1 MRISLGELANTTSA
15 HLCNLESLAIVN
27 DHDHDDNQ
35 ANEDAS
41 CATTIHP
48 LVTHRA
54 VSNTL
59 LPRAIFVD
67 QKQEMY
73 TYHRRRNFRRS
84 AVNERF
90 SGVDAPVL
98 WDGKVEMYDQVER
111 NGEMV
116 QDDASVA
123 FQWYQEQAGLSMACA
138 LRGNGFCNNYPGE
151 SVRDT
156 QFSGGASSGKDSE
169 DESRYVNWDDE
180 NFMLGNDYEEMRQ
193 QRQHEEY
200 ENERAREC
208 LEQSAS
214 QAWSSVS
221 APPQH
226 WYDYITFPFESSH
239 ADLVDDMM
247 LGLPNVFPQS
257 HDLTSNGFLYGWKF
271 EEQSSE
277 GRKFREDILSESLR
291 RSLEE
296 SDGIAGFQILI
307 DFSSGFYAG
316 MATSVLEELRDE
328 CRSAGR
334 WSIGIHFNNE
344 QFDNLLS
351 PRHDMYSGVSQHQ
364 RMGRFRRDLNLP
376 MGCYGVLDNSE
387 VFLPLDLVECMKF
400 LPNANEPEKL
410 SSSIYQKFFG
420 GAVSAILLEASSL
433 SYRSHPSDL
442 NRIATAGR
450 GMNYSVQNYVQN
462 SYLGYGE
469 FLSMIAP
476 SPQLKLLQINGS
488 LKFDSKNLYSQIS
501 DGSSLSYERLQRS
514 NSQNRHRFSKSNL
527 GKWLDSP
534 EMQCA
539 SPFGSSNLIERNLHS
554 HFSLSSYIRCASNT
568 TYTENPISDH
578 LETSMESFLPC
589 RPDRYSSCVVGRT
602 LGRITYGGNYWSNE
616 ILSPIHHHN
625 SVVALLENSTRS
637 YSFAKLQAQRMSRCL
652 SRGMKGFFARDA
664 TEGLVPDYDE
674 CNDALEFLRNL
685 EADYD
690 PGVDD
695 QNDDPNEY
703 YDGNED

>member
-1 MRISLGELANTTSA
+1 
-15 HLCNLESLAIVN
+15 
-27 DHDHDDNQ
+27 
-35 ANEDAS
+35 
-41 CATTIHP
+41 
-48 LVTHRA
+48 
-54 VSNTL
+54 
-59 LPRAIFVD
+59 
-67 QKQEMY
+67 
-73 TYHRRRNFRRS
+73 
-84 AVNERF
+84 VNERF

-116 QDDASVA
+116 QDDVSVG
-123 FQWYQEQAGLSMACA
+123 FQKYQEQAGLSMACA
-138 LRGNGFCNNYPGE
+138 LRGNAFCNDCSGE
-151 SVRDT
+151 SVGDA
-156 QFSGGASSGKDSE
+156 QFASSGRGGE
-169 DESRYVNWDDE
+169 DESRHVNWDDD
-180 NFMLGNDYEEMRQ
+180 NFMLGSVYEEMQ
-193 QRQHEEY
+193 QQKQREEY

-226 WYDYITFPFESSH
+226 WYDYITFPYEFSH
-239 ADLVDDMM
+239 ADVVDNMM
-247 LGLPNVFPQS
+247 LGIPNVFPQS
-257 HDLTSNGFLYGWKF
+257 HDLASNGYLYGWKF

-296 SDGIAGFQILI
+296 SDGIAGFQLLI
-307 DFSSGFYAG
+307 DFSRGFYAG
-316 MATSVLEELRDE
+316 MATSVLEELKDE

-334 WSIGIHFNNE
+334 WSIGIYFDNE
-344 QFDNLLS
+344 QFDNHLS
-351 PRHDMYSGVSQHQ
+351 PRHNMYSGISQHQ
-364 RMGRFRRDLNLP
+364 RMGRFRSDLNLP

-387 VFLPLDLVECMKF
+387 VFLPLDLGECAKF
-400 LPNANEPEKL
+400 LPNADESEKL
-410 SSSIYQKFFG
+410 SSPIYQKFFG

-442 NRIATAGR
+442 NRVATAGR
-450 GMNYSVQNYVQN
+450 GMNYGVQNYVQN

-469 FLSMIAP
+469 FLSTIVP
-476 SPQLKLLQINGS
+476 SPQFKLLQINGS

-539 SPFGSSNLIERNLHS
+539 SPFGCSNLIERNLHS

-568 TYTENPISDH
+568 AYTENPISDH

-589 RPDRYSSCVVGRT
+589 RPDRYSSCVIGRT
-602 LGRITYGGNYWSNE
+602 LGQITYGGNYWSNE
-616 ILSPIHHHN
+616 VLSPIHHHN

-637 YSFAKLQAQRMSRCL
+637 YSFAKLQAQKMSRCL
-652 SRGMKGFFARDA
+652 SREMKGFFARDA